1 MSTLKMGGKGDLSF
15 PLRSYL
21 WVRLLSR
28 SNLVFCRG
36 VEILGPSESRD
47 PAQRRVKFA
56 DGVVDDWDVA
66 DFREKHI
73 GGAILQS
80 LPTTIIGSSFFH
92 SDVVCSR
99 WRYVVSTSTD

>member
-1 MSTLKMGGKGDLSF
+1 MGGKGDLSF

-21 WVRLLSR
+21 CVRLLSR

-36 VEILGPSESRD
+36 GEILGPSESRD

-73 GGAILQS
+73 GGAILPELAGIEYETNACQLRS
-80 LPTTIIGSSFFH
+80 LT
-92 SDVVCSR
+92 VLC
-99 WRYVVSTSTD
+99 